1 MSLLRAPVDGIELE
15 YEVRGTGE
23 PVLLIHGGAVAGTFA
38 PLLDEPALAGY
49 RLIRYHRVGYAGSD
63 RVAGPVTVG
72 RQAAHCLALLRHLD
86 AEPAHVVGNSSGANI
101 ALQLALDHPSAVRS
115 LALLEA
121 ALLAV
126 PTGPFAGEA
135 MGHFH
140 SGDAAAA
147 VDVWLRG
154 VAGAGYRA
162 VLDRALPG
170 AFEQAVG
177 DADTFFGQELP
188 AVREWAFGPDEA
200 ARIAQPALAVL
211 GGRSNEVTPVFGKR
225 HDLLMKWLPD
235 VRPFVLAGATHLMQV
250 QNPAGVAEGLAR
262 HMR

>member
-1 MSLLRAPVDGIELE
+1 M
-15 YEVRGTGE
+15 
-23 PVLLIHGGAVAGTFA
+23 
-38 PLLDEPALAGY
+38 
-49 RLIRYHRVGYAGSD
+49 
-63 RVAGPVTVG
+63 
-72 RQAAHCLALLRHLD
+72 
-86 AEPAHVVGNSSGANI
+86 
-101 ALQLALDHPSAVRS
+101 
-115 LALLEA
+115 
-121 ALLAV
+121 

-135 MGHFH
+135 MGRFH

-170 AFEQAVG
+170 AFEQAFG